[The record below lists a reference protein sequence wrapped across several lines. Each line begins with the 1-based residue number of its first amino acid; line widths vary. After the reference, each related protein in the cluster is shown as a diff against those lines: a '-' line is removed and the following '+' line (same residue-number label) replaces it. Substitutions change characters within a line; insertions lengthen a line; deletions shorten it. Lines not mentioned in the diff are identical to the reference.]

1 MEVKRVGGAFPTY
14 LNIHQHHIKR
24 FGSRGKGN
32 CAGFTIG
39 SQLDGMTKFGQPL
52 LYNLAIDWIVLGDK
66 NTEWVVVCC

>member
-1 MEVKRVGGAFPTY
+1 MEVKKVGGAFPTY

-24 FGSRGKGN
+24 FGSKGN
-32 CAGFTIG
+32 CAGFTIA
-39 SQLDGMTKFGQPL
+39 SQLDGVTKFGQPL